1 MSSALTR
8 NLKLQTPFVSSPMDT
23 VTESDMAISLAVRK
37 KRERERGREEEKAMI
52 NNKKIIFL
60 TVNGWY
66 WHNPS
71 QQYT

>member
-37 KRERERGREEEKAMI
+37 KREGGRERERERGREEAM
-52 NNKKIIFL
+52 NEM
-60 TVNGWY
+60 W
-66 WHNPS
+66 
-71 QQYT
+71 QE